1 MGKKDEYSSLA
12 CVVLVLLGSCS
23 SRGVQRFSATDG
35 VSDRWETQDLRRE
48 VEGRRRS
55 PPALHETPASFV
67 DLEIA
72 IGNKLRD
79 FSIIK
84 DILYISPLLLA
95 YVCARL
101 FNRHPPTRDP
111 QRHERRAS
119 YGLADV
125 TLNVHWHGK
134 TQFFPRKGRGLGSE
148 EKLSYQSKSALATR
162 RWRLLR
168 SRE

>member
-1 MGKKDEYSSLA
+1 VGDPGSTQRKGRKATITACSPRNSNELA
-12 CVVLVLLGSCS
+12 
-23 SRGVQRFSATDG
+23 
-35 VSDRWETQDLRRE
+35 
-48 VEGRRRS
+48 
-55 PPALHETPASFV
+55 

-111 QRHERRAS
+111 QRGERRAS
-119 YGLADV
+119 CGLADV
-125 TLNVHWHGK
+125 TLNVHWHGSVAVHDCS
-134 TQFFPRKGRGLGSE
+134 L
-148 EKLSYQSKSALATR
+148 EKAEVCIIRAIPKQKRTCN
-162 RWRLLR
+162 
-168 SRE
+168 